1 MIKLGDFNTLTV
13 DHAAEQGLYL
23 QGDEQTGD
31 ILLPKR
37 YVPEGL
43 TLGATIEVFVYLDQ
57 DERII
62 ATTERPLARVG
73 EFAYLEVAWINKYG
87 AFLKWGLM
95 KDLFCPFREQ
105 KQRMEQGR
113 SYIVYVKEDEVT
125 HRLMATAKVEKH
137 LHVPYD
143 ETPQSPQVA
152 APSPYAASLT
162 QPQPDKDRQEPQ
174 DAYQPSKPLLKHGQ
188 SVDCLVW
195 QKTDLGFK
203 VIVDNRYQGQV
214 YDNQIFRP
222 LHTGDRMTAYVDHV
236 REDGKIDIVLQATG
250 RQHTLDFAEVLLRYL
265 YENNG
270 RCPLS
275 DKSPAE
281 LIYDRFKVSKKV
293 YKKAIGDLYR
303 RRLITITDDEGI
315 RLAGQ

>member
-1 MIKLGDFNTLTV
+1 MIKLGDYNTLKI
-13 DHAAEQGLYL
+13 DHVADHGLYL
-23 QGDEQTGD
+23 AGDETTGD
-31 ILLPKR
+31 ILLPQR
-37 YVPEGL
+37 YVTSQMKIGDE
-43 TLGATIEVFVYLDQ
+43 IEVFIYLDQ
-57 DERII
+57 DERIV

-113 SYIVYVKEDEVT
+113 SYIVYVKEDEET
-125 HRLMATAKVEKH
+125 HRLMATAKVER
-137 LHVPYD
+137 LLQAA
-143 ETPQSPQVA
+143 TPSQ
-152 APSPYAASLT
+152 LT
-162 QPQPDKDRQEPQ
+162 
-174 DAYQPSKPLLKHGQ
+174 HGQ
-188 SVDCLVW
+188 ECDCLVL

-203 VIVDNRYQGQV
+203 MIVDNCYQGQI
-214 YDNQIFRP
+214 YDNQIFQS
-222 LHTGDRMTAYVDHV
+222 LHTGDHITAYVDHV
-236 REDGKIDIVLQATG
+236 REDGKIDLTIQPTG

-270 RCPLS
+270 RCNLG

-281 LIYDRFKVSKKV
+281 LIYDRFKVSKKA

-303 RRLITITDDEGI
+303 RRLITLSDEGI
-315 RLAGQ
+315 QLV